1 MIWFFSSCCRLER
14 RRCLNIVRSTLDSTG
29 TPGGGDSGS
38 TDSSRNNLGST
49 RIGRLVSARR
59 QELLKRWNTVR
70 RNFPAKVFLLLLGFF
85 SANALATILGQ
96 TGDWDVL
103 AAGVLVAL
111 IEGIGYLMYRMPLF
125 LGNRGKMVVEFVNYW
140 KAGFSFGLFVDAFK
154 VGSWIYQL
162 YHQLESLD
170 HNESLCTCN
179 NLLEETKM
187 SIQCSDGTCL
197 CLWYW
202 WIILLQRVILIF
214 VWLGGLKGWGG
225 SKDATLSSWWE
236 LELCKNRDDCK
247 ALSSHYLVQAQKYI
261 WFLSWRCLWILSS
274 IGGGSDK
281 SFVGCG
287 NLLDMLVLNPVDFVF
302 LHS

>member
-1 MIWFFSSCCRLER
+1 MTTFCRAPLCHSFATTLVVPSSAAAAAASSSPILQHRARNWAVLLSPVFRIKRLER

-49 RIGRLVSARR
+49 RIGRLVSACR

-111 IEGIGYLMYRMPLF
+111 IEGVGYLMYRMPLF

-154 VGSWIYQL
+154 VGS
-162 YHQLESLD
+162 
-170 HNESLCTCN
+170 
-179 NLLEETKM
+179 
-187 SIQCSDGTCL
+187 
-197 CLWYW
+197 
-202 WIILLQRVILIF
+202 
-214 VWLGGLKGWGG
+214 
-225 SKDATLSSWWE
+225 
-236 LELCKNRDDCK
+236 
-247 ALSSHYLVQAQKYI
+247 
-261 WFLSWRCLWILSS
+261 
-274 IGGGSDK
+274 
-281 SFVGCG
+281 
-287 NLLDMLVLNPVDFVF
+287 
-302 LHS
+302 

>member
-1 MIWFFSSCCRLER
+1 MTTFCRAPLCQSFATTLVFPSSAAAAAASSSSVLQHRARNWTVLLSPVFRIKRLER
-14 RRCLNIVRSTLDSTG
+14 RRCFNIVRSTLDSTG

-49 RIGRLVSARR
+49 RIGRLVSARC
-59 QELLKRWNTVR
+59 QDLLKRWNTVR

-154 VGSWIYQL
+154 VGS
-162 YHQLESLD
+162 
-170 HNESLCTCN
+170 
-179 NLLEETKM
+179 
-187 SIQCSDGTCL
+187 
-197 CLWYW
+197 
-202 WIILLQRVILIF
+202 
-214 VWLGGLKGWGG
+214 
-225 SKDATLSSWWE
+225 
-236 LELCKNRDDCK
+236 
-247 ALSSHYLVQAQKYI
+247 
-261 WFLSWRCLWILSS
+261 
-274 IGGGSDK
+274 
-281 SFVGCG
+281 
-287 NLLDMLVLNPVDFVF
+287 
-302 LHS
+302 

>member
-1 MIWFFSSCCRLER
+1 LLSPVFRIKRLER

-29 TPGGGDSGS
+29 TPGGGDNGS

-70 RNFPAKVFLLLLGFF
+70 CNFPAKVFLLLLGFF
-85 SANALATILGQ
+85 SANALATVLGQ

-154 VGSWIYQL
+154 VGS
-162 YHQLESLD
+162 
-170 HNESLCTCN
+170 
-179 NLLEETKM
+179 
-187 SIQCSDGTCL
+187 
-197 CLWYW
+197 
-202 WIILLQRVILIF
+202 
-214 VWLGGLKGWGG
+214 
-225 SKDATLSSWWE
+225 
-236 LELCKNRDDCK
+236 
-247 ALSSHYLVQAQKYI
+247 
-261 WFLSWRCLWILSS
+261 
-274 IGGGSDK
+274 
-281 SFVGCG
+281 
-287 NLLDMLVLNPVDFVF
+287 
-302 LHS
+302 